1 MAAGFFG
8 VACGGIGLAQEEVE
22 IVVLRAFEFSLAE
35 VVGIYQTFLE
45 QTDCLGVVAL
55 GKGLLCKLHAG
66 ELILAGD
73 LSLATFPGVEDA
85 VVNYVDCLGVRS
97 GEVECG
103 GLLEY
108 EVVAHLDEVGVA
120 FHQFQTAFGVGLHA
134 LKQLNQ
140 LHEYAR
146 VGGIE

>member
-1 MAAGFFG
+1 MFFAEIHQAVEAAVGFVGASEAQKRHTLIENLVGLCIIVVEGRGRLHGAECGGLVVAAGFFG

-22 IVVLRAFEFSLAE
+22 IVVLCAFEFSLAE

-55 GKGLLCKLHAG
+55 GQGLLCKLHAG

-85 VVNYVDCLGVRS
+85 VVNS
-97 GEVECG
+97 S
-103 GLLEY
+103 
-108 EVVAHLDEVGVA
+108 
-120 FHQFQTAFGVGLHA
+120 TASA
-134 LKQLNQ
+134 
-140 LHEYAR
+140 
-146 VGGIE
+146 